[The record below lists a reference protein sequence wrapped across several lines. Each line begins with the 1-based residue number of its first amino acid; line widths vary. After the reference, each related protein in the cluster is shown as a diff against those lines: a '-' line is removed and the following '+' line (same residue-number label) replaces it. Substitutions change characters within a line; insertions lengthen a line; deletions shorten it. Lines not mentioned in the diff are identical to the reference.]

1 MDLAL
6 VLCMEPGIGKQKL
19 SPSERSHCGDEVLG
33 SDAATRQIVG
43 VLSHAGQGH
52 VPRCRAAR
60 AIRPESHVTEFG
72 TLELVHGICE
82 PQANRIARD
91 VATVDAVVRHGVDT
105 DSLGRL
111 CLRNA
116 CAPARI
122 EALDR
127 GRHPLDKVMAIVHVA
142 REACACGGQ
151 HRGSYSRGAK
161 RSPVLHPKWSL
172 VHKVELH
179 HVWRQTVTLLN
190 KLAFRCE
197 KRALGQAGQG
207 FVRARF
213 RHHRPTM
220 KDQRAQ

>member
-1 MDLAL
+1 MRGRSARQRCSHTADSRSL
-6 VLCMEPGIGKQKL
+6 VARG
-19 SPSERSHCGDEVLG
+19 
-33 SDAATRQIVG
+33 TR
-43 VLSHAGQGH
+43 
-52 VPRCRAAR
+52 PRTPCR

-72 TLELVHGICE
+72 TLELVHGICV

-91 VATVDAVVRHGVDT
+91 VATVDAVVRHGVDA

-127 GRHPLDKVMAIVHVA
+127 GRHPFDKVMSIVHVA

-190 KLAFRCE
+190 KLAFHCD
-197 KRALGQAGQG
+197 KRALEQAGQG
-207 FVRARF
+207 FVCDLCCNHRARS
-213 RHHRPTM
+213 RHHQPTVE
-220 KDQRAQ
+220 DQRAQ